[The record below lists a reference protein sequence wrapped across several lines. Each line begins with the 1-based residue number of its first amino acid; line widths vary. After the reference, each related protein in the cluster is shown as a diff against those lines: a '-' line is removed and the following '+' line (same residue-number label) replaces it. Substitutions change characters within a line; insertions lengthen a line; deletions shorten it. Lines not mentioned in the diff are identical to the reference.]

1 MKTMTCKKLGGPCNQ
16 PLSARSWND
25 IVRLMETHIA
35 ENHPLLAK
43 EMERTHNEDPTRWE
57 REMKPKW
64 DAARAA

>member
-1 MKTMTCKKLGGPCNQ
+1 MKNMTCKKLGGPRNQ

-25 IVRLMETHIA
+25 MIQLMGTHIA

-43 EMERTHNEDPTRWE
+43 EMERMHNEDPTRWS

-64 DAARAA
+64 DAAPLA

>member
-64 DAARAA
+64 DAGRAA

>member
-1 MKTMTCKKLGGPCNQ
+1 MKTMTCKKLGGPSNQ

-25 IVRLMETHIA
+25 MVRLMATHIA
-35 ENHPLLAK
+35 ENHPLVAK

-57 REMKPKW
+57 RETKPKW

>member
-35 ENHPLLAK
+35 ENHPLVAK

-64 DAARAA
+64 DAGRAA